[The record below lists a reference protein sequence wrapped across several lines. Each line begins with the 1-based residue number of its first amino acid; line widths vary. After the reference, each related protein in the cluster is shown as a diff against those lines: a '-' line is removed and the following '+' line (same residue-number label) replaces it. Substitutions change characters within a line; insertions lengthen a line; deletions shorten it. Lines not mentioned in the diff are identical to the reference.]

1 MKTLTVIL
9 LATAI
14 AAPSF
19 AFAAD
24 APAAQTKAKP
34 AAAAK
39 PAPFRA
45 SLNAFGQPNLG
56 GVWTNASLTRLERD
70 PKFGDRVAYT
80 PAEVD
85 ALEGVR
91 AADIVNGNKPTD
103 TKLTTNEVN
112 KSCEVRGFQGD
123 TNCGYNAGWTDPG
136 DSVMKVAGQG
146 RTSFITFPADG
157 RIPAGKPGIDPG
169 PGRRPVNPNQNDNP
183 EGRSYGER
191 CIMSFGQSS
200 GPVMQ
205 PQLYNNNYEFVQSKD
220 SVGIWVEMVHDVK
233 IVRLN
238 AKHRTDGVRP
248 WMGDS
253 IGHYEGPTLVVETT
267 NFPKAQALRGSW
279 ENLKVTEKFTRV
291 AADRILYQFKVEDP
305 TNWSQ
310 PWGGEYEFGKS
321 KGLVYEY
328 ACHEG
333 NYGLEGILAGARDEE
348 QQAKDATGK
357 KPVADA
363 R

>member
-1 MKTLTVIL
+1 LP
-9 LATAI
+9 
-14 AAPSF
+14 PSL

-24 APAAQTKAKP
+24 APAAKAKAKP
-34 AAAAK
+34 AASAK
-39 PAPFRA
+39 PAPFKA
-45 SLNAFGQPNLG
+45 SLNAFGQPNLD

-70 PKFGDRVAYT
+70 PKFADRLAYT
-80 PAEVD
+80 PAEVN

-169 PGRRPVNPNQNDNP
+169 PGRRPVSPIQNDNP
-183 EGRSYGER
+183 EGRSLGER

-205 PQLYNNNYEFVQSKD
+205 PQLYNNNYQFVQSKD

-238 AKHRTDGVRP
+238 AKHRTDGLRP